1 MNMEWGL
8 LYAIAMH
15 DHTRPEVQRLARRLR
30 LPGVKALGA
39 AVARLGRTT
48 TSRRGLHA
56 RRREHALR
64 T

>member
-1 MNMEWGL
+1 MEWGL

-15 DHTRPEVQRLARRLR
+15 DQTRPEVQRMSRALR
-30 LPGVKALGA
+30 LPWSKAIND
-39 AVARLGRTT
+39 AVARLTRAT

-56 RRREHALR
+56 RRPEHAIR